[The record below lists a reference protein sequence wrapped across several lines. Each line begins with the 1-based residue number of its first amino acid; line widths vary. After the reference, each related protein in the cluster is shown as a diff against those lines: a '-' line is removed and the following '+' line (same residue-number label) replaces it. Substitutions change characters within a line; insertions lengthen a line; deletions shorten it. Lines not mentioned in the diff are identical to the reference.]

1 MSRPV
6 ISQLPV
12 RLAEKIDG
20 ISAWVGKM
28 VSTIIL
34 ITVAATVIEVIA
46 RYIFNSPTS
55 WAYELEMFT
64 CGILYVLVGAYVLL
78 NNGHIGVDMVYNRL
92 SLKWQLRLNL
102 FVGYPLILVMT
113 LVLVYIGWDFAWTSF
128 VKAERSYTS
137 WAPLLWP
144 VKISLPIGS
153 ALMVLQVFS
162 NIVRDVNKLKGSSQ

>member
-1 MSRPV
+1 MSRPI

-20 ISAWVGKM
+20 INAWIGKM
-28 VSTIIL
+28 VSVIIL
-34 ITVAATVIEVIA
+34 VTMTATVIEVVA
-46 RYIFNSPTS
+46 RYIFNSPTT

-64 CGILYVLVGAYVLL
+64 CGILYVFVGAYVLRI
-78 NNGHIGVDMVYNRL
+78 NGHIGVDMIYNRL
-92 SLKWQLRLNL
+92 SPKWQLRLNL

-162 NIVRDVNKLKGSSQ
+162 NIVRDVIKLKGSTQ